1 MNKIV
6 LHPTVIFFNQQQF
19 NKIRISYFLRREIV
33 RVRFRQVKYWS
44 IPGQS
49 YLLIQD
55 RSGPTLP
62 WRLSV
67 QQKNDL
73 LEMPFSPV
81 KYVAWRGFFRRTP
94 KFEHDCYL
102 LTTILP
108 KRMRAI
114 LSCYDTTC
122 YNAGFNA
129 DFASG
134 WSSVRDHLA
143 FYLFSWSRTRHGF
156 IVPTPSNYPPPCVY
170 RALFSMKFMDIF
182 SFLLFFSQTFI
193 CFNKLTI
200 IDQKM
205 ILSLKEIQF

>member
-156 IVPTPSNYPPPCVY
+156 IAPTEQQQQPANFKWAITCQY
-170 RALFSMKFMDIF
+170 L
-182 SFLLFFSQTFI
+182 
-193 CFNKLTI
+193 
-200 IDQKM
+200 
-205 ILSLKEIQF
+205 LSLRNSRLKRYLKYEACNFFIFIIFFTNIYLF